1 MSASSEERFA
11 RLATTN
17 GTTMS
22 GRSIAVIGLLV
33 LALAAPAGA
42 QTRAPADSEAWANE
56 QAKPT
61 EQAPPAAR
69 QSTPAQPRIVPPARA
84 DDEFAPP
91 PQTGCQYR
99 GNKLDLLV

>member
-1 MSASSEERFA
+1 
-11 RLATTN
+11 
-17 GTTMS
+17 MS

-61 EQAPPAAR
+61 AQAPPAAR
-69 QSTPAQPRIVPPARA
+69 QSPPAQPRIVPPARA